1 MDVGGA
7 EEVTDPK
14 RQGFCSK
21 TSVEEGVLTDVDADR
36 PGIRESPAIVTID
49 PP

>member
-21 TSVEEGVLTDVDADR
+21 TSVEEGVLTDVDADNQASGNR
-36 PGIRESPAIVTID
+36 PLS
-49 PP
+49 